1 MADKLKAELQRKT
14 NEVNRL
20 KNLNKKIANS
30 KTKQRNSQSRTEDEA
45 LGDDM
50 FLNFFSFLRFG

>member
-30 KTKQRNSQSRTEDEA
+30 KSKQKSQSRTEDEA

-50 FLNFFSFLRFG
+50 FLNFFSFLQFG